1 MSLRVFA
8 IGNVTREGKPS
19 LAEFGSPVFRQSLC
33 ESRLQ
38 DASRCD
44 RYNMHDRHIFTN
56 AFTSGRAQWYQPNHT
71 VLSQNI
77 ANVNTPGY
85 KTRRVDFAE
94 LLQQLEDGD
103 DSVSEPK
110 TLSVQ
115 IKPGLAER
123 VDGNN
128 VELDREISEL
138 KKNALV
144 AQAFTQ
150 LLASKLSIM
159 RRAISS

>member
-1 MSLRVFA
+1 MHL
-8 IGNVTREGKPS
+8 
-19 LAEFGSPVFRQSLC
+19 
-33 ESRLQ
+33 LQ
-38 DASRCD
+38 GAL
-44 RYNMHDRHIFTN
+44 NGTN
-56 AFTSGRAQWYQPNHT
+56 QNHR

-85 KTRRVDFAE
+85 KTRRVDFSE

-103 DSVSEPK
+103 NTVSEPK

-115 IKPGLAER
+115 IEPGLTER

-128 VELDREISEL
+128 VEIDHEVSKL

-150 LLASKLSIM
+150 LLASKLSIL
-159 RRAISS
+159 RRSISS

>member
-1 MSLRVFA
+1 MSLVRENPRLLSSVLPCFA
-8 IGNVTREGKPS
+8 
-19 LAEFGSPVFRQSLC
+19 SLC
-33 ESRLQ
+33 ANHGFKTQVVATDITCMTDIFSQMHLLQ
-38 DASRCD
+38 GAL
-44 RYNMHDRHIFTN
+44 NGTN
-56 AFTSGRAQWYQPNHT
+56 QNHR

>member
-1 MSLRVFA
+1 MHL
-8 IGNVTREGKPS
+8 
-19 LAEFGSPVFRQSLC
+19 
-33 ESRLQ
+33 LQ
-38 DASRCD
+38 GAL
-44 RYNMHDRHIFTN
+44 NGTN
-56 AFTSGRAQWYQPNHT
+56 QNHT